1 MNKHPKERLHLFL
14 QIEKVLREMNQEAVK
29 ECSEATLQSMKHI
42 YKELRIFL
50 YHVEV
55 MRIERTR
62 DEGRISPKEAVHR
75 KALLRKKYF

>member
-1 MNKHPKERLHLFL
+1 MNKHPKERLHLFR
-14 QIEKVLREMNQEAVK
+14 QVEEVLREMNLNEVK
-29 ECSEATLQSMKHI
+29 ECSEAILQSMKHI

-55 MRIERTR
+55 MRIERAR
-62 DEGRISPKEAVHR
+62 DDGKISPKEAVHR

>member
-1 MNKHPKERLHLFL
+1 MNKHPKERLHLL
-14 QIEKVLREMNQEAVK
+14 RQVEEVLREMNQEAVK

-50 YHVEV
+50 YYVDF
-55 MRIERTR
+55 MRIERAR
-62 DEGRISPKEAVHR
+62 DEGKISPKEAVHR

>member
-1 MNKHPKERLHLFL
+1 MNKQPKERLHLFR
-14 QIEKVLREMNQEAVK
+14 QVEEVLREMNLNEVK

-55 MRIERTR
+55 MRIERAR
-62 DEGRISPKEAVHR
+62 DEGKISPKEAVHR

>member
-1 MNKHPKERLHLFL
+1 MNKHPKERLHLFR
-14 QIEKVLREMNQEAVK
+14 QVEEVLREMNLSEVK
-29 ECSEATLQSMKHI
+29 EFSEATLKSMKHI

-55 MRIERTR
+55 MRIERAR
-62 DEGRISPKEAVHR
+62 DEGKISPKEAVHR

>member
-1 MNKHPKERLHLFL
+1 MNKKSKERLHFFL
-14 QIEKVLREMNQEAVK
+14 QMEKMLREMNQEAVVD
-29 ECSEATLQSMKHI
+29 CSEATLQSMKHI

-55 MRIERTR
+55 MRIERAR
-62 DEGRISPKEAVHR
+62 DEGKISPKEAVHR

>member
-1 MNKHPKERLHLFL
+1 MNKKSKERLHLFR
-14 QIEKVLREMNQEAVK
+14 QVEEVLREMNQEAVK
-29 ECSEATLQSMKHI
+29 ECSEATLKSMKHI

-55 MRIERTR
+55 MRIKRAR
-62 DEGRISPKEAVHR
+62 DEGKISPKEAVHR

>member
-1 MNKHPKERLHLFL
+1 MNKKSKERLHFFL
-14 QIEKVLREMNQEAVK
+14 QVEKMLREMNQEAVVD
-29 ECSEATLQSMKHI
+29 CSEATMQSMKHI

-55 MRIERTR
+55 MRIERAR
-62 DEGRISPKEAVHR
+62 DEGKISPKEAVHR